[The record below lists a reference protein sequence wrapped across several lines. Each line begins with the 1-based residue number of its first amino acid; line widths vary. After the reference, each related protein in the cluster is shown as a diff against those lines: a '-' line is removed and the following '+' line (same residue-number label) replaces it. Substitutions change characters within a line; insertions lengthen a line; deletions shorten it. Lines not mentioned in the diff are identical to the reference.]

1 MWSQINLSHL
11 PVVISDQTIKQVGS
25 YKYLGIHIDSKL
37 SWSVHFEAV
46 CSRAQK
52 RLCFLWRLGALGV
65 STNLLLLFYR
75 ATTESLIR
83 YGITS
88 VYGNQSVQSKSQFL
102 HITSTSSKTVG
113 CTLCLTPGNLRT
125 DPRATSTN
133 DLRWLLH
140 VSFTHNTKCSPRL
153 NVTQLIPEC
162 KLSRHKYSFIPL
174 SIKDWN
180 QHMQSVF

>member
-1 MWSQINLSHL
+1 M
-11 PVVISDQTIKQVGS
+11 VTSDQTIRQVGS
-25 YKYLGIHIDSKL
+25 YKYMDIFTLTANWQQTQL
-37 SWSVHFEAV
+37 ECT

>member
-1 MWSQINLSHL
+1 MICDPKSICAHL
-11 PVVISDQTIKQVGS
+11 LVVISDQTIKQVGL
-25 YKYLGIHIDSKL
+25 YKYLGIHIDNKL

-52 RLCFLWRLGALGV
+52 RLYFLWRLWALGV
-65 STNLLLLFYR
+65 STNLLLLLYR

-88 VYGNQSVQSKSQFL
+88 FYGNLSVQSKSQFL

-113 CTLCLTPGNLRT
+113 CTLSLTPGNLWT
-125 DPRATSTN
+125 DPSATSTN

-140 VSFTHNTKCSPRL
+140 VSFTHNSNCSRRV
-153 NVTQLIPEC
+153 NVTQSQSANSVATST
-162 KLSRHKYSFIPL
+162 LSFHSP
-174 SIKDWN
+174 SQN
-180 QHMQSVF
+180 